1 MMPKSMSIELA
12 ALIKTLL
19 FSFVMALIAGTV
31 VYFTPLQESLL
42 SALGKMILII
52 TIFTGACLVSRNYG
66 NKGLVRGLAM
76 GSIYF
81 VLIVAATFIFAP
93 AILSLASIVYTL
105 LISLAA
111 GGLGGILGIGL
122 AGS

>member
-1 MMPKSMSIELA
+1 MQKSMSIELA

-19 FSFVMALIAGTV
+19 LSLALALIVGTV
-31 VYFTPLQESLL
+31 VYYTPLQDILL
-42 SALGKMILII
+42 SALGKAILII
-52 TIFTGACLVSRNYG
+52 TVFTGGCLVSRNHG
-66 NKGLVRGLAM
+66 NKGLVRGLGM

-93 AILSLASIVYTL
+93 AVLSLSSVIYTL

-122 AGS
+122 SGN